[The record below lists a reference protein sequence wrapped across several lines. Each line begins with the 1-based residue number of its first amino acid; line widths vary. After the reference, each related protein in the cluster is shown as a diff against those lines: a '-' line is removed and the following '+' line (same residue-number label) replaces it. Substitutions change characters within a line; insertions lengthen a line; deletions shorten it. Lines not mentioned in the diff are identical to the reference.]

1 MLLGGEMGRHRVR
14 IVVGEGRSAR
24 IGFLRF
30 VLESEGYEV
39 VAQASSAS
47 ELARVLAVHQ
57 PDVVVLDDGIGAT
70 AVQMTHE
77 VSPNAKVI
85 LVWPGAVVPI
95 GGYARVDPRDV
106 LRSLSPT
113 VARAVGTMPVPRENV
128 ITPGWADRLK
138 KDPAALREKL
148 EEHDGPST
156 KRPNVTDLRR
166 RGQHLHPVGDTEPA
180 AAAPLVG
187 DVRIADEDLAPVLP
201 LSALS
206 MPPAAWTSTL
216 PESALVP
223 ITAGTA
229 GPPTAAGEWNRRLGT
244 IALGGAVAASAV
256 VIALALSGAGGDQG
270 ILSAAGFVQESPAVV
285 IPAPGASLA
294 GATGQPN
301 LFIGTT
307 GLIPIPPSGPVAPG
321 NGGPHGSGSGTG
333 GGGGGTGSG
342 GSGSGGGGGGGGSG
356 GGGAGG
362 ASSLPGRSALQNPF
376 GGPPGQTGSHVKASS
391 HKGNHGKSG
400 AAHNHGSHR
409 GKSGQHASQ
418 NGLDHR
424 NKH

>member
-1 MLLGGEMGRHRVR
+1 M
-14 IVVGEGRSAR
+14 
-24 IGFLRF
+24 GFLRF
-30 VLESEGYEV
+30 VLGSEGYEV

-95 GGYARVDPRDV
+95 GGYARVDPGDV
-106 LRSLSPT
+106 LRSLGPT

-138 KDPAALREKL
+138 NDPAALREKL

-156 KRPNVTDLRR
+156 KRPSVTDLQR

-180 AAAPLVG
+180 AAAALVG
-187 DVRIADEDLAPVLP
+187 DIGDVRDADEDLAPVLP

-206 MPPAAWTSTL
+206 MPPAAWASTL

-223 ITAGTA
+223 ITAGAAGTA
-229 GPPTAAGEWNRRLGT
+229 EPRIAAGEWNRRLGT

-256 VIALALSGAGGDQG
+256 VMALTLGGAGGHQG

-285 IPAPGASLA
+285 ISAPGASLA
-294 GATGQPN
+294 GATGQAI
-301 LFIGTT
+301 LFTGTT
-307 GLIPIPPSGPVAPG
+307 GLIPTPPSGPVAPG
-321 NGGPHGSGSGTG
+321 NGGPHGGGSGTG
-333 GGGGGTGSG
+333 GGGGGTGTG
-342 GSGSGGGGGGGGSG
+342 GGGTGTGGRGAGGGTGGGGGALSM
-356 GGGAGG
+356 
-362 ASSLPGRSALQNPF
+362 PGRSALHNPF
-376 GGPPGQTGSHVKASS
+376 GGPPGQSGSHVKASN
-391 HKGNHGKSG
+391 HKGHHGKSG
-400 AAHNHGSHR
+400 AAHHHGSHG
-409 GKSGQHASQ
+409 GKSGEHASQ

-424 NKH
+424 NNH

>member
-1 MLLGGEMGRHRVR
+1 M
-14 IVVGEGRSAR
+14 
-24 IGFLRF
+24 GFLRF
-30 VLESEGYEV
+30 VLGSEGYEV

-95 GGYARVDPRDV
+95 GGYARVDPGDV
-106 LRSLSPT
+106 LRSLGPT

-138 KDPAALREKL
+138 NDPAALREKL

-156 KRPNVTDLRR
+156 KRPSVTDLQR
-166 RGQHLHPVGDTEPA
+166 RGQHLHPVVDTVPA
-180 AAAPLVG
+180 VGAPLVG
-187 DVRIADEDLAPVLP
+187 DVRDADEDLAPVLP

-206 MPPAAWTSTL
+206 MPPAAWASTL

-223 ITAGTA
+223 ITAGTTE
-229 GPPTAAGEWNRRLGT
+229 PPIAAGEWNRRLGT

-256 VIALALSGAGGDQG
+256 VIALALGGAGGHQG

-285 IPAPGASLA
+285 ISAPGASLA

-301 LFIGTT
+301 LFIGAT

-321 NGGPHGSGSGTG
+321 NGGPHGGGSGTG
-333 GGGGGTGSG
+333 GGGGGTGTG
-342 GSGSGGGGGGGGSG
+342 GGGTGGGGGGGGGGGS
-356 GGGAGG
+356 
-362 ASSLPGRSALQNPF
+362 SMPGRSALKNPF
-376 GGPPGQTGSHVKASS
+376 GGPPGQSGSHVKASN
-391 HKGNHGKSG
+391 HKGHHGKSG
-400 AAHNHGSHR
+400 AAHDHGSHG

>member
-1 MLLGGEMGRHRVR
+1 M
-14 IVVGEGRSAR
+14 
-24 IGFLRF
+24 GFLRF
-30 VLESEGYEV
+30 VLGSEGYEV

-95 GGYARVDPRDV
+95 GGYARVDPGDV
-106 LRSLSPT
+106 LRSLGPT

-156 KRPNVTDLRR
+156 KRPNVTDLQR

-180 AAAPLVG
+180 AAAALVGGIG
-187 DVRIADEDLAPVLP
+187 DVRDADEDLAPVLP

-206 MPPAAWTSTL
+206 MPPAAWASTL

-223 ITAGTA
+223 ITAGAAGTA
-229 GPPTAAGEWNRRLGT
+229 GTAAAAGEWNRRLGT

-256 VIALALSGAGGDQG
+256 VIALALSGAGGHQG

-285 IPAPGASLA
+285 ISAPGASLA
-294 GATGQPN
+294 GATGQAI
-301 LFIGTT
+301 LFTGTT
-307 GLIPIPPSGPVAPG
+307 GLIPTPPSGPVAPG
-321 NGGPHGSGSGTG
+321 NGGPHGGGSGTG
-333 GGGGGTGSG
+333 GGGGGTGT
-342 GSGSGGGGGGGGSG
+342 GGGGTGTG

-362 ASSLPGRSALQNPF
+362 GTGGGGGALSMPGRSALHNPF
-376 GGPPGQTGSHVKASS
+376 GGPPGQSGSQVKASN
-391 HKGNHGKSG
+391 HKGHHGKSG
-400 AAHNHGSHR
+400 AAHHHGSHG
-409 GKSGQHASQ
+409 GKSGEHASQ

-424 NKH
+424 NNH

>member
-1 MLLGGEMGRHRVR
+1 M
-14 IVVGEGRSAR
+14 
-24 IGFLRF
+24 GFLRF

-95 GGYARVDPRDV
+95 GGYARVDPGDV
-106 LRSLSPT
+106 LRSLGPT

-138 KDPAALREKL
+138 NDPAALREKL
-148 EEHDGPST
+148 EEHDGPT
-156 KRPNVTDLRR
+156 PKRPSVTDLQR
-166 RGQHLHPVGDTEPA
+166 RGQHLHPVGDTGPA
-180 AAAPLVG
+180 AAATLVG
-187 DVRIADEDLAPVLP
+187 GVRDADEDLAPVLP

-206 MPPAAWTSTL
+206 MPPAAWASTL
-216 PESALVP
+216 PDSAFEP
-223 ITAGTA
+223 IAAGAAGTA
-229 GPPTAAGEWNRRLGT
+229 QPTTAAGEWNRRLGT

-256 VIALALSGAGGDQG
+256 VIALTLGGAGGHQG
-270 ILSAAGFVQESPAVV
+270 ILSAAGFLQESPAVV
-285 IPAPGASLA
+285 IAAPGEPLA
-294 GATGQPN
+294 GATGQAN

-307 GLIPIPPSGPVAPG
+307 GLIPLPPSSPVAPG
-321 NGGPHGSGSGTG
+321 NGGPHGGGSGTG
-333 GGGGGTGSG
+333 GGTGGGGGNTGGGTG
-342 GSGSGGGGGGGGSG
+342 GGGGNPGGGGSG
-356 GGGAGG
+356 
-362 ASSLPGRSALQNPF
+362 SSMPGRSALHNPF
-376 GGPPGQTGSHVKASS
+376 GGPPGQSGSHVKVSS

-400 AAHNHGSHR
+400 AAHDH
-409 GKSGQHASQ
+409 GKSGTAHDHGSRRGRSGEHASQ

-424 NKH
+424 NNH

>member
-1 MLLGGEMGRHRVR
+1 M
-14 IVVGEGRSAR
+14 
-24 IGFLRF
+24 GFLRF
-30 VLESEGYEV
+30 VLGSEGYEV

-95 GGYARVDPRDV
+95 GGYARVDPGDV
-106 LRSLSPT
+106 LRSLGPT

-138 KDPAALREKL
+138 NDPAALREKL

-156 KRPNVTDLRR
+156 KRPSVTDLQR

-180 AAAPLVG
+180 AAAALVG
-187 DVRIADEDLAPVLP
+187 DIGDVRDADEDLAPVLP

-206 MPPAAWTSTL
+206 MPPAAWASTL

-223 ITAGTA
+223 ITAGAAGTA
-229 GPPTAAGEWNRRLGT
+229 EPRIAAGEWNRRLGT

-256 VIALALSGAGGDQG
+256 VMALTLGGAGGHQG

-285 IPAPGASLA
+285 ISAPGASLA
-294 GATGQPN
+294 GATGQAI
-301 LFIGTT
+301 LFTGTT
-307 GLIPIPPSGPVAPG
+307 GLIPTPPSGPVAPG
-321 NGGPHGSGSGTG
+321 NGGPHGGGSGTG
-333 GGGGGTGSG
+333 GGGGGTGT
-342 GSGSGGGGGGGGSG
+342 GGGGTGTG

-362 ASSLPGRSALQNPF
+362 GTGGGGGALSMPGRSALHNPF
-376 GGPPGQTGSHVKASS
+376 GGPPGQSGSHVKASN
-391 HKGNHGKSG
+391 HKGHHGKSG
-400 AAHNHGSHR
+400 AAHDHGSHG

-424 NKH
+424 NNH

>member
-1 MLLGGEMGRHRVR
+1 
-14 IVVGEGRSAR
+14 
-24 IGFLRF
+24 
-30 VLESEGYEV
+30 
-39 VAQASSAS
+39 
-47 ELARVLAVHQ
+47 
-57 PDVVVLDDGIGAT
+57 
-70 AVQMTHE
+70 
-77 VSPNAKVI
+77 VI

-95 GGYARVDPRDV
+95 GGYARVDPGDV
-106 LRSLSPT
+106 LRSLGPT

-156 KRPNVTDLRR
+156 KRPNVTDLQR
-166 RGQHLHPVGDTEPA
+166 RGQHLHPVGDTEPIV
-180 AAAPLVG
+180 AAPLVG
-187 DVRIADEDLAPVLP
+187 DVRVADEDLAPVLP

-206 MPPAAWTSTL
+206 MPPAAWASTL

-223 ITAGTA
+223 ITAGAAGTA
-229 GPPTAAGEWNRRLGT
+229 GTAAAAGEWNRRLGT

-256 VIALALSGAGGDQG
+256 VIALALSGAGGHQG

-307 GLIPIPPSGPVAPG
+307 GLIPIPPSGPVAPN
-321 NGGPHGSGSGTG
+321 NGGPHGGGSGTG
-333 GGGGGTGSG
+333 GGDGGTGGGGTG
-342 GSGSGGGGGGGGSG
+342 GGGG

-376 GGPPGQTGSHVKASS
+376 GGPPGQTGSHVKTSN

>member
-1 MLLGGEMGRHRVR
+1 M
-14 IVVGEGRSAR
+14 
-24 IGFLRF
+24 GFLRF

-95 GGYARVDPRDV
+95 GGYARVDPGDV
-106 LRSLSPT
+106 LRSLGPT

-138 KDPAALREKL
+138 NDPAALREKL

-156 KRPNVTDLRR
+156 KRPSVTDLQR
-166 RGQHLHPVGDTEPA
+166 RGQHLHPVVDTVPA
-180 AAAPLVG
+180 VAAPLVA
-187 DVRIADEDLAPVLP
+187 DVRDADEDLAPVLP

-206 MPPAAWTSTL
+206 MPPAAWASTL

-223 ITAGTA
+223 IAAGAAGTA
-229 GPPTAAGEWNRRLGT
+229 EPPTAAGEWNRRLGT

-256 VIALALSGAGGDQG
+256 VIALALGGAGGHQG

-285 IPAPGASLA
+285 ISAPGASLA

-301 LFIGTT
+301 LFIGAT

-321 NGGPHGSGSGTG
+321 NGGPHGGGSGTG
-333 GGGGGTGSG
+333 GGGGGTGTG
-342 GSGSGGGGGGGGSG
+342 GGGTGGGGGGTGGGGGGG
-356 GGGAGG
+356 
-362 ASSLPGRSALQNPF
+362 ASSMPGRSALKNPF
-376 GGPPGQTGSHVKASS
+376 GGPPGQTGSHVKASN
-391 HKGNHGKSG
+391 HKGHHGKSG
-400 AAHNHGSHR
+400 AAHHHGSHG

>member
-1 MLLGGEMGRHRVR
+1 M
-14 IVVGEGRSAR
+14 
-24 IGFLRF
+24 GFLRF
-30 VLESEGYEV
+30 VLGSEGYEV

-95 GGYARVDPRDV
+95 GGYARVDPGDV
-106 LRSLSPT
+106 LRSLGPT

-138 KDPAALREKL
+138 NDPAALREKL

-156 KRPNVTDLRR
+156 KRPSVTDLQR

-180 AAAPLVG
+180 AAAALVG
-187 DVRIADEDLAPVLP
+187 DIGDVRDADEDLAPVLP

-206 MPPAAWTSTL
+206 MPPAAWASTL

-223 ITAGTA
+223 ITAGAAGTA
-229 GPPTAAGEWNRRLGT
+229 EPRIAAGEWNRRLGT

-256 VIALALSGAGGDQG
+256 VMALTLGGAGGHQG

-285 IPAPGASLA
+285 ISAPGASLA
-294 GATGQPN
+294 GATGQAI
-301 LFIGTT
+301 LFTGTT
-307 GLIPIPPSGPVAPG
+307 GLIPTPPSGPVAPG
-321 NGGPHGSGSGTG
+321 NGGPHGGGSGTG
-333 GGGGGTGSG
+333 GGGGGTGT
-342 GSGSGGGGGGGGSG
+342 GGGGTGTG

-362 ASSLPGRSALQNPF
+362 GTGGGGGALSMPGRSALHNPF
-376 GGPPGQTGSHVKASS
+376 GGPPGQSGSHVKASN
-391 HKGNHGKSG
+391 HKGHHGKSG
-400 AAHNHGSHR
+400 AAHHHGSHG
-409 GKSGQHASQ
+409 GKSGEHASQ

-424 NKH
+424 NNH

>member
-1 MLLGGEMGRHRVR
+1 M
-14 IVVGEGRSAR
+14 
-24 IGFLRF
+24 GFLRF
-30 VLESEGYEV
+30 VLESDGYEV

-77 VSPNAKVI
+77 VSPSAKVI

-95 GGYARVDPRDV
+95 GGYARVDPGDV
-106 LRSLSPT
+106 LRSLGPT
-113 VARAVGTMPVPRENV
+113 VARAVGTMPVPRESV

-156 KRPNVTDLRR
+156 KRPSVTDLQR

-187 DVRIADEDLAPVLP
+187 DVRVADEDLAPVLP

-206 MPPAAWTSTL
+206 MPPAAWASTL
-216 PESALVP
+216 PESALEP
-223 ITAGTA
+223 IAAGTA
-229 GPPTAAGEWNRRLGT
+229 EPPSAAGEWNRRLGT

-256 VIALALSGAGGDQG
+256 VIALALSGAGGHQG
-270 ILSAAGFVQESPAVV
+270 ILSAAGFVQEPPAVV
-285 IPAPGASLA
+285 ISAPGASLA

-307 GLIPIPPSGPVAPG
+307 GLIPIPPSSPVAPG
-321 NGGPHGSGSGTG
+321 NGGPHGSGTGTSGG
-333 GGGGGTGSG
+333 DGGTGPG
-342 GSGSGGGGGGGGSG
+342 GGGSGGGGGGTG

-362 ASSLPGRSALQNPF
+362 ASSMPGRSALHNPF
-376 GGPPGQTGSHVKASS
+376 GGPPGQTVSHVKASN
-391 HKGNHGKSG
+391 HKGHHGKSG
-400 AAHNHGSHR
+400 TAHDHGSHR

>member
-1 MLLGGEMGRHRVR
+1 M
-14 IVVGEGRSAR
+14 
-24 IGFLRF
+24 GFLRF

-95 GGYARVDPRDV
+95 GGYARVDPGDV
-106 LRSLSPT
+106 LRSLGPT

-138 KDPAALREKL
+138 NDPAALREKL

-156 KRPNVTDLRR
+156 KRPSVTDLQR

-180 AAAPLVG
+180 AAPTLVGGVG
-187 DVRIADEDLAPVLP
+187 DVPDADEDLAPVLP

-206 MPPAAWTSTL
+206 MPPAAWASTL
-216 PESALVP
+216 PESALLP

-229 GPPTAAGEWNRRLGT
+229 EPPIAAGEWNRRLGT

-256 VIALALSGAGGDQG
+256 VIALALGGAGGHQG

-294 GATGQPN
+294 GATGQAI
-301 LFIGTT
+301 LFTGTT

-321 NGGPHGSGSGTG
+321 NGGPHGGGSGTG
-333 GGGGGTGSG
+333 GGGGGTGT
-342 GSGSGGGGGGGGSG
+342 GGGGGGGTG

-362 ASSLPGRSALQNPF
+362 ASSMPGRSALHNPF
-376 GGPPGQTGSHVKASS
+376 GGPPGQSGSHVKASKQ
-391 HKGNHGKSG
+391 KGDHGKSG
-400 AAHNHGSHR
+400 TAHDHGSHHGKSGTAHDHGSHH

>member
-1 MLLGGEMGRHRVR
+1 M
-14 IVVGEGRSAR
+14 
-24 IGFLRF
+24 GFLRF
-30 VLESEGYEV
+30 VLGSEGYEV

-95 GGYARVDPRDV
+95 GGYARVDPGDV
-106 LRSLSPT
+106 LRSLGPT

-156 KRPNVTDLRR
+156 KRPNVTELQR
-166 RGQHLHPVGDTEPA
+166 RGQHLHPVGDIEPIV
-180 AAAPLVG
+180 AAPLVG
-187 DVRIADEDLAPVLP
+187 DVRVADEDLAPVLP

-206 MPPAAWTSTL
+206 MPPAAWASTL

-223 ITAGTA
+223 ILAGAAGTAGTA
-229 GPPTAAGEWNRRLGT
+229 AAAGEWNRRLGT
-244 IALGGAVAASAV
+244 IALVGAVAASAV
-256 VIALALSGAGGDQG
+256 VMALTLGGAGGHQG

-285 IPAPGASLA
+285 ISAPGASLA
-294 GATGQPN
+294 GATGQAI
-301 LFIGTT
+301 LFTGTT
-307 GLIPIPPSGPVAPG
+307 GLIPTPPSGPVAPG
-321 NGGPHGSGSGTG
+321 NGGPHGGGSGTG
-333 GGGGGTGSG
+333 GGGGGTGT
-342 GSGSGGGGGGGGSG
+342 GGGGTGTG

-362 ASSLPGRSALQNPF
+362 GTGGGGGALSMPGRSALHNPF
-376 GGPPGQTGSHVKASS
+376 GGPPGQSGSHVKASN
-391 HKGNHGKSG
+391 HKGHHGKSG
-400 AAHNHGSHR
+400 AAHHHGSHG
-409 GKSGQHASQ
+409 GKSGEHASQ

-424 NKH
+424 NNH

>member
-1 MLLGGEMGRHRVR
+1 M
-14 IVVGEGRSAR
+14 
-24 IGFLRF
+24 GFLRF
-30 VLESEGYEV
+30 VLESDGCEV

-95 GGYARVDPRDV
+95 GGYARVDPGDV
-106 LRSLSPT
+106 LRSLGPT

-138 KDPAALREKL
+138 NDPAALREKL

-156 KRPNVTDLRR
+156 KRPGVTDLQR
-166 RGQHLHPVGDTEPA
+166 RGQHLHPVVDTVPA
-180 AAAPLVG
+180 VAVPLVG
-187 DVRIADEDLAPVLP
+187 GVGDVPDADEDLAPVLP

-206 MPPAAWTSTL
+206 MPPAAWASTL
-216 PESALVP
+216 PESALLP

-229 GPPTAAGEWNRRLGT
+229 EPPIAAGEWNRRLGT

-256 VIALALSGAGGDQG
+256 VIALALGGAGGHQG

-294 GATGQPN
+294 GATGQAI
-301 LFIGTT
+301 LFTGTT

-321 NGGPHGSGSGTG
+321 NGGPHRGGSGTG
-333 GGGGGTGSG
+333 GGGGGTGTG
-342 GSGSGGGGGGGGSG
+342 GGGTGGGGGGTG

-362 ASSLPGRSALQNPF
+362 ASSMPGRSALHNPF
-376 GGPPGQTGSHVKASS
+376 GGPPGQSGSHVKASKQ
-391 HKGNHGKSG
+391 KGDHGKSG
-400 AAHNHGSHR
+400 TARDHGSHHGKSDNAHDHGSHH

>member
-1 MLLGGEMGRHRVR
+1 M
-14 IVVGEGRSAR
+14 
-24 IGFLRF
+24 GFLRF
-30 VLESEGYEV
+30 VLGSEGYEV

-95 GGYARVDPRDV
+95 GGYARVDPGDV
-106 LRSLSPT
+106 LRSLGPT

-156 KRPNVTDLRR
+156 KRPNVTELQR
-166 RGQHLHPVGDTEPA
+166 RGQHLHPVGDIEPIV
-180 AAAPLVG
+180 AAPLVG
-187 DVRIADEDLAPVLP
+187 DVRVADEDLAPVLP

-206 MPPAAWTSTL
+206 MPPAAWASTL

-223 ITAGTA
+223 ITAGAAGTA
-229 GPPTAAGEWNRRLGT
+229 GTATAAGEWNRRLGT

-256 VIALALSGAGGDQG
+256 VIALALSGAGGHQG
-270 ILSAAGFVQESPAVV
+270 ILSAAGFVQESPGVV
-285 IPAPGASLA
+285 IRAPGASLA

-307 GLIPIPPSGPVAPG
+307 GLIPIPPSGPVAPN
-321 NGGPHGSGSGTG
+321 NGGPHGGGSGTG
-333 GGGGGTGSG
+333 GGDGGTGGGGTG
-342 GSGSGGGGGGGGSG
+342 GGGG

-376 GGPPGQTGSHVKASS
+376 GGPPGQTGSHVKASN

>member
-1 MLLGGEMGRHRVR
+1 M
-14 IVVGEGRSAR
+14 
-24 IGFLRF
+24 GFLRF
-30 VLESEGYEV
+30 VLGSEGYEV

-95 GGYARVDPRDV
+95 GGYARVDPGDV
-106 LRSLSPT
+106 LRSLGPT

-156 KRPNVTDLRR
+156 KRPNVTELQR

-180 AAAPLVG
+180 AAAALVG
-187 DVRIADEDLAPVLP
+187 DIGDVRDADEDLAPVLP

-206 MPPAAWTSTL
+206 MPPAAWASTL

-223 ITAGTA
+223 ITAGAAGTA
-229 GPPTAAGEWNRRLGT
+229 EPRIAAGEWNRRLGT

-256 VIALALSGAGGDQG
+256 VMALTLGGAGGHQG

-285 IPAPGASLA
+285 ISAPGASLA
-294 GATGQPN
+294 GATGQAI
-301 LFIGTT
+301 LFTGTT
-307 GLIPIPPSGPVAPG
+307 GLIPTPPSGPVAPG
-321 NGGPHGSGSGTG
+321 NGGPHGGGSGTG
-333 GGGGGTGSG
+333 GGGGGTGT
-342 GSGSGGGGGGGGSG
+342 GGGGTGTG

-362 ASSLPGRSALQNPF
+362 GTGGGGGALSMPGRSALHNPF
-376 GGPPGQTGSHVKASS
+376 GGPPGQSGSHVKASN
-391 HKGNHGKSG
+391 HKGHHGKSG
-400 AAHNHGSHR
+400 AAHHHGSHG
-409 GKSGQHASQ
+409 GKSGEHASQ

-424 NKH
+424 NNH